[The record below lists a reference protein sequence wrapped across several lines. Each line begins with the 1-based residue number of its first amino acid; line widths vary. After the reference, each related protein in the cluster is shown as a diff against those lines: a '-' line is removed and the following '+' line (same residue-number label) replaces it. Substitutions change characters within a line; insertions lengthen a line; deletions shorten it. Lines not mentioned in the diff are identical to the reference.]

1 MNAPVRE
8 PSDRELVAEIKAGDD
23 ASLADLYERYADR
36 LFDFAAR
43 IVRDREA
50 AAEIVQV
57 TFVRAWGSLQR
68 RPVPTHPKAWLYA
81 IARNAAIDE
90 VRRRGRSTP
99 TDFDEDFVQLDMT
112 AVDDPESQHGRAT
125 QDRDL
130 AALVWNAAAALNP
143 NEYSLLDMQ
152 LRQGLS
158 TEEIALVLGVSR
170 ANTHKKLSRLRQSLE
185 EAVAVELVRVRS
197 DQCAGLDAVVAR
209 IGDGPLTPT
218 RRRAVSKHVRGCE
231 VCGEE
236 RRQVVAPAA
245 LFSSFAPLA
254 LAVSLR
260 SEMLESLGGRLGDA
274 HGVNVP
280 PGVLG
285 RLRNRWWFASRRT
298 RIVVVAGALAAVA
311 VAVIL
316 LVVAAGGAGS
326 DLRDPDDARSP
337 SHDTGVPSFDRIVL
351 IAWSPPSGAE
361 GFSIDWT
368 SLPDS
373 LPDRSVDLSG
383 DTTQVASPE
392 LGDGTWYFHLRTRG
406 ESGAWTSTVHLGPF
420 VIAAIPES
428 SRTSSAVAATTTEVS
443 TTTTISATI
452 SATTITTSSTTT
464 SSTSSTS
471 TTDPTADLVGVAT
484 YTAVYGEPS
493 GGCGFSGFSDTI
505 EIGLRGDGAAALAQA
520 QHLSEGTWRAAGDT
534 ITIELTLGGVEPETY
549 MLESTDRGASYS
561 GVNTFL
567 DSSGCLTTFP
577 VEATLMA
584 L

>member
-1 MNAPVRE
+1 MNAPVRA
-8 PSDRELVAEIKAGDD
+8 PSDRELVAAIKAGDD

-50 AAEIVQV
+50 ATEIVQV

-68 RPVPTHPKAWLYA
+68 RPAPTHPKAWLYA

-99 TDFDEDFVQLDMT
+99 TYFDEDFVQVDM
-112 AVDDPESQHGRAT
+112 AVNDDPELQHGRAR

-130 AALVWNAAAALNP
+130 AALVWSAAAALNP

-158 TEEIALVLGVSR
+158 IEEIALVLGVSR
-170 ANTHKKLSRLRQSLE
+170 DNMHKKLSRLRQSLE
-185 EAVAVELVRVRS
+185 EAVAVELLRVRS
-197 DQCAGLDAVVAR
+197 DQCAELDAVVAR

-231 VCGEE
+231 VCGED

-245 LFSSFAPLA
+245 LFSSLAPVA
-254 LAVSLR
+254 LTVSLR
-260 SEMLESLGGRLGDA
+260 TEMLDSLGDQLDDTP
-274 HGVNVP
+274 GVNVP
-280 PGVLG
+280 PSALG
-285 RLRNRWWFASRRT
+285 RLRNRWGFASRRT
-298 RIVVVAGALAAVA
+298 RIAIVAGALAAIT

-316 LVVAAGGAGS
+316 LVIAANGAGS
-326 DLRDPDDARSP
+326 DVRDPDDALSP
-337 SHDTGVPSFDRIVL
+337 SHDTGVPSSDRVVL
-351 IAWSPPSGAE
+351 IAWSPTSGAE

-406 ESGAWTSTVHLGPF
+406 ASGTWTSTVHLGPF
-420 VIAAIPES
+420 VIAAVPES
-428 SRTSSAVAATTTEVS
+428 SPPSSLVAATATEAS
-443 TTTTISATI
+443 TTTTM
-452 SATTITTSSTTT
+452 SATTTTSSTTT
-464 SSTSSTS
+464 TN
-471 TTDPTADLVGVAT
+471 PTADLVGLAT

-505 EIGLRGDGAAALAQA
+505 EIGLRGDGAAALTQA
-520 QHLSEGTWRAAGDT
+520 QHLSKGTWKAAGDT
-534 ITIELTLGGVEPETY
+534 ITIELTLDGIEPETY
-549 MLESTDRGASYS
+549 MLESTDRGATYN
-561 GVNTFL
+561 GENTFL

-577 VEATLMA
+577 VEATLV
-584 L
+584 